1 MPQYNPDPSQFSKL
15 KGKVV
20 VLTGMCYVS
29 WQEQKPHAQYRG
41 PPLILP
47 SFPPSIFRA
56 ETPILGGANGI
67 GAATVRLLHEAG
79 ASIVFGDVATKA
91 AEALLS
97 SLSNPSTITFLPTD
111 VTKYADNIALFKTA
125 LQIYGSVE

>member
-1 MPQYNPDPSQFSKL
+1 MSQYNPDPSQFSKL

-20 VLTGMCYVS
+20 VLTGTYYVS
-29 WQEQKPHAQYRG
+29 WQEQKAPCQYHRA
-41 PPLILP
+41 PPAIP

-79 ASIVFGDVATKA
+79 ASIVFGDLANKA

-111 VTKYADNIALFKTA
+111 VTKYADNVALFKTA
-125 LQIYGSVE
+125 LQKYGSVE

>member
-1 MPQYNPDPSQFSKL
+1 MSQYNPDPSQFSKL

-20 VLTGMCYVS
+20 VLTGMYYVS
-29 WQEQKPHAQYRG
+29 WQGKSSVRVPLPRL
-41 PPLILP
+41 PPA
-47 SFPPSIFRA
+47 SPPSSVFGA
-56 ETPILGGANGI
+56 KTPTLGGANGI

-79 ASIVFGDVATKA
+79 ASIVFGDLATKA

-125 LQIYGSVE
+125 LQKYGSVE